1 MITVLIVDDEPLAHQ
16 VLLHHCAAW
25 PDLVVAGHCYSAAEA
40 LAFLLKQPVDLLLL
54 DIRMPV
60 LSGLDMLKVLAHAPQ
75 VIITS
80 AHQEYALDGFNLDVT
95 DYLLKPV
102 SAERF
107 AQALDKVRRR
117 HAGAGA
123 DAAPMAAAA
132 YLALKVERELRKF
145 TLADISCFEAYGNYV
160 KVWQGQQMVLVNA
173 TLKQIREQVPPMQF
187 VQVHKSFLVN
197 RQHVSALD
205 SQLVHLSNNMRIR
218 IGDAYKGNARAIL

>member
-1 MITVLIVDDEPLAHQ
+1 MITLLIVDDEPLAHQ
-16 VLLHHCAAW
+16 VLLHHCATWA
-25 PDLVVAGHCYSAAEA
+25 DLVVAGHCYSAAEA

-117 HAGAGA
+117 HAGSGEG
-123 DAAPMAAAA
+123 AAPIAAAA

-145 TLADISCFEAYGNYV
+145 ALADISCFEAYGNYV
-160 KVWQGQQMVLVNA
+160 KVWQGQQMILVNA